1 MVYVQVVESDM
12 MAMWNE
18 MRPISIDVERSNHII
33 IEPDLHMSNGVGLS
47 TVHDIQMTQL
57 SSSDFKSLSD
67 PIQIF
72 EFDWSSKL
80 LSTDSQM
87 ESILVESKNDGQAQV
102 FINKFFSFFI

>member
-1 MVYVQVVESDM
+1 

-80 LSTDSQM
+80 LSTDSQAQIVLCWWDLEM
-87 ESILVESKNDGQAQV
+87 FKESSIILSTAPKW
-102 FINKFFSFFI
+102 IHP